1 MAKPRRNMA
10 AAVQNK
16 AAEVI
21 SKAAAAEKAPVV
33 EAAPAVEKAPEAV
46 KAPAAEK
53 AAEADKAPAAKP
65 APAKAE
71 VEKSVFVEFGGKQL
85 KVKEVLAQAEKA
97 YEESH
102 TGTEVKSIE
111 LYISPEQNA
120 AYYVVNGE
128 ASEDFKIEL

>member
-1 MAKPRRNMA
+1 MAKPRRSMA

-16 AAEVI
+16 AAAV
-21 SKAAAAEKAPVV
+21 EKAPVV
-33 EAAPAVEKAPEAV
+33 EV
-46 KAPAAEK
+46 APAAEK
-53 AAEADKAPAAKP
+53 APAADKAPAVKP

-71 VEKSVFVEFGGKQL
+71 AEKSVFVEFGGKQL
-85 KVKEVLAQAEKA
+85 KVKDVLAQAEKA

-102 TGTEVKSIE
+102 TGTEVKSID

>member
-21 SKAAAAEKAPVV
+21 SKAAAVEKAPVV
-33 EAAPAVEKAPEAV
+33 EAAPAVEKAP
-46 KAPAAEK
+46 AAEK
-53 AAEADKAPAAKP
+53 AAAVKP

-71 VEKSVFVEFGGKQL
+71 VEKRVFVEFGGKQL
-85 KVKEVLAQAEKA
+85 KVKDVLAQAEKA

>member
-1 MAKPRRNMA
+1 MAKSRRSMA

-33 EAAPAVEKAPEAV
+33 EAAPAADKAQEAV
-46 KAPAAEK
+46 KAPAA
-53 AAEADKAPAAKP
+53 DKAPAVKP

-85 KVKEVLAQAEKA
+85 KVKDVLAQAEKA